1 LEESDVEKPI
11 PLVRLS
17 IVGSFALGLCLVLE
31 TLATADTPLPPPAK
45 KEIWS
50 GNHFYCAVMDP
61 ASNLTTVYHV
71 RDGKRIKLWSML
83 GWFRV
88 AYLSGDGEH
97 LVVGHNGGNL
107 LPLNV
112 TDDDIMAYFVRKGEV
127 IHTLT
132 LHDLVKS
139 KAAMKRTA
147 SHYHWGEYL
156 GINEDGLFRVQTLD
170 NTRMFFDTRTGKL
183 ERSTT
188 VPLAP
193 TPAD

>member
-1 LEESDVEKPI
+1 MSPI
-11 PLVRLS
+11 RRLV
-17 IVGSFALGLCLVLE
+17 LGLLSCVFCLVE
-31 TLATADTPLPPPAK
+31 GTVATADTPLPPPAK
-45 KEIWS
+45 KEVWS

-71 RDGKRIKLWSML
+71 RDGERTKLWSML

-112 TDDDIMAYFVRKGEV
+112 KDDDIMAYFVRKGEV

-132 LHDLVKS
+132 LHDIVKS
-139 KAAMKRTA
+139 KDAMKRTA

-156 GINEDGLFRVQTLD
+156 GIDEDGRFRVQTLD
-170 NTRMFFDTRTGKL
+170 NTRLFFDTQTGKL
-183 ERSTT
+183 EHSTT
-188 VPLAP
+188 VQP
-193 TPAD
+193 